1 MANWKEVVTSFK
13 PNVDLL
19 FHSAVPLVKTNKILA
34 VILTGM
40 GDDGAKGLF
49 ELYKEGVKCLCENE
63 ADSIVYGMP
72 KKAKDINP
80 KLRPMSLKEIKQE
93 ILNFINEE

>member
-1 MANWKEVVTSFK
+1 M
-13 PNVDLL
+13 
-19 FHSAVPLVKTNKILA
+19 
-34 VILTGM
+34 M
-40 GDDGAKGLF
+40 GLRDCLNCMKV
-49 ELYKEGVKCLCENE
+49 GVKCLCENE

>member
-1 MANWKEVVTSFK
+1 
-13 PNVDLL
+13 
-19 FHSAVPLVKTNKILA
+19 
-34 VILTGM
+34 
-40 GDDGAKGLF
+40 
-49 ELYKEGVKCLCENE
+49 CLCENE